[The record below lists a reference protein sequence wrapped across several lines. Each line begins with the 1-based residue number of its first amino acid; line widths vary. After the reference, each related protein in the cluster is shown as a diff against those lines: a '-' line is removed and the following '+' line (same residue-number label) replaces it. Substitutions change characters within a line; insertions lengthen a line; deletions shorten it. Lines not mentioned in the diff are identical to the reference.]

1 MPGGRVPP
9 QLLIT
14 SRCGGWFEQKEKDTR
29 TVWPPQPAGMN
40 RRLRRAKAPSASY
53 CSLFFP
59 ASVPRPDSPWR
70 TEMKTC
76 RLSPPAPPWCVEAWL
91 SLGPSNFTEFH
102 LSSALPPHPKT
113 RHSGTPATLE
123 CKFLPSQR
131 PASLQASTK
140 PAKALHPNP
149 QQPHPSCS
157 LTP

>member
-102 LSSALPPHPKT
+102 LSSALPPHP
-113 RHSGTPATLE
+113 TPARPAFYCSPLLGV
-123 CKFLPSQR
+123 CSPSLRFLPTLNVVFPEDTRFSNTSSD
-131 PASLQASTK
+131 P
-140 PAKALHPNP
+140 
-149 QQPHPSCS
+149 
-157 LTP
+157 

>member
-102 LSSALPPHPKT
+102 LSSALTTPHPCQACLLLLPTSRSLLPFPTLPPHSQCGFSR
-113 RHSGTPATLE
+113 RH
-123 CKFLPSQR
+123 QI
-131 PASLQASTK
+131 LQY
-140 PAKALHPNP
+140 
-149 QQPHPSCS
+149 
-157 LTP
+157 